1 MSRMKHLTLT
11 TLGVLVLSVLLLA
24 STSTTVEAQVT
35 ITTDKALYAIIWSDT
50 SQGYVNI
57 TVTASGLDPTK
68 TYAIEVSKLGG
79 PPGLSFV
86 REISGAASVVTNFT
100 IPPTM
105 NAGPADIA
113 GTWNATIYVV
123 EGGARTL
130 ITYINFGIWAINA
143 RELNYGRILQVWGGG
158 ASPGTKV
165 NFKVYNRTDETDV
178 TSLLF
183 GESPAVCTVGAG
195 GTFSNTSR
203 TITTDLVK
211 GTYVVNITY
220 YTPITDSRP
229 LETQLDFTL
238 TDELLI
244 TIISPSSSSKWNR
257 TCTIPIEVEVLY
269 KDYTPVIAGTVYVN
283 FTEPVCDGLGGVNKT
298 IPLTYDPSTLTWKG
312 AFKIEKVNVTGT
324 WNVTALAKDTYGNY
338 GCTQVNITVREAVLD
353 VETVT
358 EPPAL
363 VPRTSLAWW
372 VINVTYR
379 GDKSP
384 AELDAAKCT
393 VYVVNAT
400 TKAIVGSASLTK
412 VGAGVYNVTWL
423 VPATA
428 ELGSYMFY
436 IPVNGLVDNVTTCNA
451 PNKGPD
457 SPIYSAAFTVGA
469 VALKVDV
476 KTDKPAYAPGETV
489 KISAK
494 VTYLDTGVIM
504 SAGTVTAYIY
514 NATGHLIATI
524 PLTFDGVARTWNG
537 TWSSV
542 GYPAGRYDVVVRAV
556 DLGGNMGEGAT
567 YFYIGVLVITPSKGT
582 VPPIE
587 CTSFTNITKDMKEWL
602 VTASI
607 FTDPAS
613 GKSLG
618 TIVVIEGSY
627 MTPNSKVNV
636 TVDWLAPLS
645 GYSPTKIL
653 LAMNVPTDG
662 EGRFRV
668 EVVFPTTIMGIYN
681 ITVRDA
687 KGVTLRGT
695 FQVVPGMILTP
706 DPVVGSALVK
716 VIAAGLPNGSVAI
729 GLLVDETDALLS
741 IAYQAFGG
749 YYGYWKSDSNGTLIA
764 NYSYYT
770 AKPGFIMPVIEPGT
784 YELKLILS
792 GGQYRNATKDD
803 FESVVKPVVAVDK
816 MVVANAFKEL
826 AKVVSDVEELKSLL
840 ASTNAVIEEV
850 REGVATI
857 KTDVGEVKAD
867 VAALGEALAST
878 NAVITDVKADV
889 ATIKTDVGV
898 VKANVSAL
906 AGTLAA
912 LSSVVADVKSGVATI
927 KTDVGLIKAD
937 VAALAAIK
945 AKLDEVTGTAS
956 KAAETAGSLVIPVWA
971 AVILSLI
978 AAITSAI
985 AMVRVSKKIAG

>member
-1 MSRMKHLTLT
+1 MSRSKYLTLAS
-11 TLGVLVLSVLLLA
+11 LSVLAIALLLA
-24 STSTTVEAQVT
+24 LAPTAAEGQARPT
-35 ITTDKALYAIIWSDT
+35 ITTDKAVYAMVYSDT
-50 SQGYVNI
+50 ARGYVNV
-57 TVTASGLDPTK
+57 TVSVDGLDPTK
-68 TYAIEVSKLGG
+68 TYTIEVFKFGG
-79 PPGLSFV
+79 APGPSYV
-86 REISGAASVVTNFT
+86 EEISGVASMTVTFT

-105 NAGPADIA
+105 DARPIDLA
-113 GTWNATIYVV
+113 GTWNATLYCDGSVV
-123 EGGARTL
+123 AYT
-130 ITYINFGIWAINA
+130 NFGVWAINSVV
-143 RELNYGRILQVWGGG
+143 LNYGKILQVWGGG
-158 ASPGTKV
+158 FEPGTTV
-165 NFKVYNRTDETDV
+165 ELKVYDEDEADV
-178 TSLLF
+178 TAKLF
-183 GESPAVCTVGAG
+183 KESPAVCTVKGD
-195 GTFSNTSR
+195 GTFSNSSV
-203 TITTDLVK
+203 TITSGLLDP
-211 GTYVVNITY
+211 GTYTVKITY
-220 YTPITDSRP
+220 GEPMVSGEI
-229 LETQLDFTL
+229 E
-238 TDELLI
+238 DELSFELTPELI
-244 TIISPSSSSKWNR
+244 VTIISPKGGSVWNR
-257 TCTIPIEVEVLY
+257 TQTIPIEVEVLY
-269 KDYTPVIAGTVYVN
+269 KDYTPMIGGSVTVN
-283 FTEPVCDGLGGVNKT
+283 FTDPKEAFRVVDLS
-298 IPLTYDPSTLTWKG
+298 YDPSTLTWKG
-312 AFKIEKVNVTGT
+312 SFKIYKDNATDT
-324 WNVTALAKDTYGNY
+324 WTVVARAEDGLGNSGEATAT
-338 GCTQVNITVREAVLD
+338 ITVNPAVLD
-353 VETVT
+353 VRTIVS
-358 EPPAL
+358 PPAQ
-363 VPRTSLAWW
+363 VPRTSIAWW
-372 VINVTYR
+372 VVNVTYR
-379 GDKSP
+379 GDGMPVNVTSY
-384 AELDAAKCT
+384 T
-393 VYVVNAT
+393 IYVVNAT
-400 TKAIVGSASLTK
+400 TKEVVGLAFLTEIK
-412 VGAGVYNVTWL
+412 DGEYNVTWF
-423 VPATA
+423 VPSDAN
-428 ELGSYMFY
+428 LGSYMFY
-436 IPVNGLVDNVTTCNA
+436 IPANGLKDDYENS
-451 PNKGPD
+451 GPEVAV
-457 SPIYSAAFTVGA
+457 YSDPFVVSA
-469 VALKVDV
+469 VALKVEV
-476 KTDKPAYAPGETV
+476 STDKPAYAPGETV
-489 KISAK
+489 RISAK

-567 YFYIGVLVITPSKGT
+567 YFYIGGLVITPSKGT

-587 CTSFTNITKDMKEWL
+587 YTKFTNITADMKEWL

-618 TIVVIEGSY
+618 TKVVIEGSY

-681 ITVRDA
+681 ITAIDA
-687 KGVTLRGT
+687 KGVTLSGT

-716 VIAAGLPNGSVAI
+716 VIAAGLPNGSETI
-729 GLLVDETDALLS
+729 GLLVDETDALRS
-741 IAYQAFGG
+741 IALQAFGG
-749 YYGYWKSDSNGTLIA
+749 YWESDSNGTLIA

-792 GGQYRNATKDD
+792 GGQYRNATKGG

-816 MVVANAFKEL
+816 VVVANAFKEL

-850 REGVATI
+850 KEGVATI
-857 KTDVGEVKAD
+857 KTDVGVVKAD
-867 VAALGEALAST
+867 VKALGEALASA
-878 NAVITDVKADV
+878 NATITDVKGDV

-898 VKANVSAL
+898 VKADVSAL

-912 LSSVVADVKSGVATI
+912 LSSVVADVKSGVAAI

-956 KAAETAGSLVIPVWA
+956 KAAEAAGKAAEAAGGLVIPVWA